1 MGIKFHKIS
10 ILNFCKMLALCVRC
24 MFFIMTPY
32 ITRSCSRQNPAL
44 HALSNQP
51 FSCFHTLMNSV
62 AVVMIVSLK
71 QQMKTEIQKKVVQ
84 NKFLPL
90 KSAVWNEENLLS
102 WRWLRKIRD
111 YN

>member
-10 ILNFCKMLALCVRC
+10 ILNLSACFMCQMYV
-24 MFFIMTPY
+24 FIMTPY

-51 FSCFHTLMNSV
+51 FSCFHTLKNSV

-71 QQMKTEIQKKVVQ
+71 QQMKTEIQKK
-84 NKFLPL
+84 
-90 KSAVWNEENLLS
+90 
-102 WRWLRKIRD
+102 
-111 YN
+111 